1 MYPLEIS
8 EALLYA
14 LVSVFCAAPIGLVAG
29 AIPGIGGKVA
39 LAIFAPIAVT
49 YHPVGALMIM
59 LSLHAVIRIGGA
71 LPAILLGV
79 PGSSADAAMTV
90 HGYPMAS
97 RGEGRDAV
105 NSAIISGCLSGIAG
119 ISLFVLV
126 ATLGGGWITEMSP
139 AGRLV
144 LFLAAFLLIVLTE
157 ASGKIVAAFT
167 LLIGVFLS
175 VQSSGNTGSWS
186 LPLLPSMLGLL
197 VVPQLILQNVSNLDS
212 QHGGEEQRSVSISA
226 YAEQLWRHK
235 VVWTACVTLGW
246 LCGLAPGVG
255 GTAIS
260 WMALS
265 VKRFLSSDK
274 SSNEDN
280 DAAGVVAP
288 IAGTMAKE
296 GGSLVTTLLLG
307 IPGSTAMIIML
318 SALGDSVNI
327 ESGVSP
333 FMTTPQVVWLGV
345 VTSLGILV
353 ASLLAPKLAYQ
364 LTRIQNLPR
373 ERVRNVSLA
382 LVIFSVAI
390 TEASIFS
397 IAILSIAALLGMG
410 MLRSGIARIPLIIG
424 LILGADAYDLAGGV
438 FSK

>member
-8 EALLYA
+8 EALFYA

-29 AIPGIGGKVA
+29 AIPGVGGKVV

-105 NSAIISGCLSGIAG
+105 NSAVISGCLSGITG

-126 ATLGGGWITEMSP
+126 ATLGRGWITEMSP

-144 LFLAAFLLIVLTE
+144 LLLAAFLLIVLTE

-212 QHGGEEQRSVSISA
+212 QHGGEEQGSVSISA

-274 SSNEDN
+274 SSNEHN

-296 GGSLVTTLLLG
+296 GGALVTTLLLG

-390 TEASIFS
+390 TEASISS
-397 IAILSIAALLGMG
+397 IAILFIAALLGMG

-424 LILGADAYDLAGGV
+424 LILGADAYDLAVGV

>member
-1 MYPLEIS
+1 MFPLDLWQ
-8 EALLYA
+8 ALTFA
-14 LVSVFCAAPIGLVAG
+14 LVSIFVAAPVGLIAG
-29 AIPGIGGKVA
+29 AIPGVGGKVA

-139 AGRLV
+139 PGRLA

-157 ASGKIVAAFT
+157 ASGKIVAACT

-212 QHGGEEQRSVSISA
+212 QHGGEEQRSVPISA

-274 SSNEDN
+274 SSNEGN

-333 FMTTPQVVWLGV
+333 FMTTPQVILLGV

-390 TEASIFS
+390 TEASISS
-397 IAILSIAALLGMG
+397 IAILFIAALLGMG

-424 LILGADAYDLAGGV
+424 LILGVDAFDLLLEV
-438 FSK
+438 LL

>member
-1 MYPLEIS
+1 MFPLDLWQ
-8 EALLYA
+8 ALTFA
-14 LVSVFCAAPIGLVAG
+14 LVSIFVAAPVGLIAG
-29 AIPGIGGKVA
+29 AIPGVGGKVA

-139 AGRLV
+139 AGRLA
-144 LFLAAFLLIVLTE
+144 LFLATFLLIVLTE
-157 ASGKIVAAFT
+157 ASGKIVAACT

-197 VVPQLILQNVSNLDS
+197 VVPQLILQNVSSLDS

-327 ESGVSP
+327 ESGVSL
-333 FMTTPQVVWLGV
+333 FMTTPQVVLLGV

-353 ASLLAPKLAYQ
+353 AALLAPKLAYQ

-390 TEASIFS
+390 TEASISS
-397 IAILSIAALLGMG
+397 IAILFIAALLGMG

-424 LILGADAYDLAGGV
+424 LILGADAFDLAIGV

>member
-390 TEASIFS
+390 TEASISS
-397 IAILSIAALLGMG
+397 IAILFIAALLGVG

-424 LILGADAYDLAGGV
+424 LILGADAFDLAVGV